1 MLGKYACTL
10 VCIIRSTTKC
20 VTCVVLGQIRTA
32 IGQAQL
38 LVNKKL
44 KQFLGLCE
52 NAEVS
57 KLQFL
62 AVCVVCV
69 CD

>member
-1 MLGKYACTL
+1 MHALLYVQLKSTAKCRLTL
-10 VCIIRSTTKC
+10 FII
-20 VTCVVLGQIRTA
+20 CVVLGQIRTA

-57 KLQFL
+57 KH
-62 AVCVVCV
+62 
-69 CD
+69 